1 MLYIYNSLTNC
12 KEAFRPIEPGRVRM
26 YVCGMTVYD
35 YCHLGHARA
44 MVVFD
49 TVVRYLRSAGFRVDY
64 VRNIT
69 DVDDK
74 IIRRAA
80 ELNEPVGAL
89 TERFI
94 AAMHVDMQALGC
106 LLPDAEPRATAY
118 MDAIITLIQQLLDRG
133 YAYQVDEGS
142 IYYAVERF
150 EDYGKLSG
158 ERSEELRLGAR
169 VEPETGKRD
178 AADFVLWKAAKPG
191 EPRWPAPW
199 GEGRPG
205 WHIECSAMAGACL
218 GRHFDIHGGGLDL
231 KFPHHE
237 NEIAQSEA
245 AWGGRYVNYWMHNG
259 HIRVDDEKMSKSLGN
274 FFTVREVMQAYRA
287 EEIRYFLLSSHYR
300 SPLNY
305 SASDLDNAGAAVER
319 FYLALRDLPPAEAS
333 PALAEPYRKAF
344 RKAMDD
350 DFNTPLALSVLFDL
364 AREINRRRESAEA
377 EAAALAA
384 TLRELG
390 APLGLAQT
398 EPNVFFKGGDRAQA
412 AAGIASER
420 VEALLAERALARK
433 NRDFAMADRIRDE
446 LQGEGIALE
455 DTPQGTVWR
464 RLRPGK

>member
-1 MLYIYNSLTNC
+1 MLYIYNSLTNR
-12 KEAFRPIEPGRVRM
+12 KEPFRPIEPGRVRM

-49 TVVRYLRSAGFRVDY
+49 TVVRYLRSAGYRVDY

-80 ELNEPVGAL
+80 ELGEPVNVL

-94 AAMHVDMQALGC
+94 AAMHADTAALGC

-118 MDAIITLIQQLLDRG
+118 MDAIVALIQRLLDRG
-133 YAYQVDEGS
+133 YAYQAVDEGS

-150 EDYGKLSG
+150 EGYGRLSG
-158 ERSEELRLGAR
+158 ERLEALRAGAR
-169 VEPETGKRD
+169 VEPGAGKRD

-191 EPRWPAPW
+191 EPSWPAPW

-218 GRHFDIHGGGLDL
+218 GQHFDIHGGGLDL

-245 AWGGRYVNYWMHNG
+245 AWGGRYVNFWMHNG
-259 HIRVDDEKMSKSLGN
+259 HIRINDEKMSKSLGN
-274 FFTVREVMQAYRA
+274 FFTVREVLQVYRA

-305 SASDLDNAGAAVER
+305 STSDLDNSRAALER
-319 FYLALRDLPPAEAS
+319 LYLALRDLPFTEAS
-333 PALAEPYRKAF
+333 PALAAPYREAF
-344 RKAMDD
+344 RQAMDD
-350 DFNTPLALSVLFDL
+350 DFNTPLALAVLFDL
-364 AREINRRRESAEA
+364 AREINRRRDRFESQ
-377 EAAALAA
+377 AAALAA

-390 APLGLAQT
+390 GLLGLAQVAP
-398 EPNVFFKGGDRAQA
+398 EVFLKGGAGSSVA
-412 AAGIASER
+412 VGIASER

-433 NRDFAMADRIRDE
+433 NRDFATADRIRDE
-446 LQGEGIALE
+446 LQAQGIALE
-455 DTPQGTVWR
+455 DTPQGTAWR
-464 RLRPGK
+464 RSRRG

>member
-1 MLYIYNSLTNC
+1 MLYIYNSLTNR
-12 KEAFRPIEPGRVRM
+12 KEAFQPIESGRVRM

-49 TVVRYLRSAGFRVDY
+49 TVVRYLRSTGYRVTY

-80 ELNEPVGAL
+80 ELGESVSVL

-94 AAMHVDMQALGC
+94 AAMHEDTRALGC
-106 LLPDAEPRATAY
+106 LPPDAEPRATAY
-118 MDAIITLIQQLLDRG
+118 MDAIIALIQRLLDRG
-133 YAYQVDEGS
+133 YAYQAADDGS

-150 EDYGKLSG
+150 ADYGRLSG
-158 ERSEELRLGAR
+158 ERPEELRAGAR
-169 VEPETGKRD
+169 VEPGTGKRD

-191 EPRWPAPW
+191 EPHWPAPW

-205 WHIECSAMAGACL
+205 WHIECSAMSGACL

-245 AWGGRYVNYWMHNG
+245 AWGGRYVNFWMHNG
-259 HIRVDDEKMSKSLGN
+259 HIRVNDEKMSKSLGN
-274 FFTVREVMQAYRA
+274 FFTVREVLQAYRP
-287 EEIRYFLLSSHYR
+287 EEVRYFLLSSHYR

-305 SASDLDNAGAAVER
+305 STADLDNARAALER
-319 FYLALRDLPPAEAS
+319 LYLALRELP
-333 PALAEPYRKAF
+333 LAEPCSTLADPYRTAF
-344 RKAMDD
+344 RQAMDD
-350 DFNTPLALSVLFDL
+350 DFNTPLALAVLFDL
-364 AREINRRRESAEA
+364 AREINRRRERLEP

-390 APLGLAQT
+390 GLLGLAQV
-398 EPNVFFKGGDRAQA
+398 EPDIFLKGGGTPQA
-412 AAGIASER
+412 AAGIAGER
-420 VEALLAERALARK
+420 VEALLAERAAARRD
-433 NRDFAMADRIRDE
+433 RDFATADRIRDE
-446 LQGEGIALE
+446 LQAQGIALE

-464 RLRPGK
+464 RS

>member
-1 MLYIYNSLTNC
+1 MLYLYNSLTNR
-12 KEAFRPIEPGRVRM
+12 KEPFQPIESGRVRM

-49 TVVRYLRSAGFRVDY
+49 TVVRYLRAAGYQVTY

-80 ELNEPVGAL
+80 ELDEPVSIL

-94 AAMHVDMQALGC
+94 AAMHEDMQALGC
-106 LLPDAEPRATAY
+106 LRPDAEPRATAY
-118 MDAIITLIQQLLDRG
+118 MDAIIAMVQRLLERG
-133 YAYQVDEGS
+133 YAYQAADDGS

-150 EDYGKLSG
+150 ESYGQLSG
-158 ERSEELRLGAR
+158 ERLEDLRAGAR
-169 VEPETGKRD
+169 VEPGAGKRD

-191 EPRWPAPW
+191 EPSWSAPW

-205 WHIECSAMAGACL
+205 WHIECSAMSSACL
-218 GRHFDIHGGGLDL
+218 GQHFDIHGGGLDL

-245 AWGGRYVNYWMHNG
+245 AWGERHVNFWMHNG
-259 HIRVDDEKMSKSLGN
+259 HIRVNDEKMSKSLGN
-274 FFTVREVMQAYRA
+274 FFTVREVLQVYRP
-287 EEIRYFLLSSHYR
+287 EEVRYFLLSSHYR

-305 SASDLDNAGAAVER
+305 STSDLDNARAALER
-319 FYLALRDLPPAEAS
+319 LYLALRDLP
-333 PALAEPYRKAF
+333 LAAARPTLADPYRNAF
-344 RKAMDD
+344 QQAMDD
-350 DFNTPLALSVLFDL
+350 DFNTPLALAVLFDL
-364 AREINRRRESAEA
+364 AREINRRRERFES

-390 APLGLAQT
+390 GALGLAQV
-398 EPNVFFKGGDRAQA
+398 EPEVFLKGGGTLQA
-412 AAGIASER
+412 GAGIADEQ
-420 VEALLAERALARK
+420 VEALLAERGAARRS
-433 NRDFAMADRIRDE
+433 RDFTSADRIRDE
-446 LQGEGIALE
+446 LQAQGIILE

-464 RLRPGK
+464 RS